1 MDIGVAPIPGPDGG
15 ESTFV
20 GGDVVGIASTTE
32 KADAAW
38 DFVAW
43 TLSEEA
49 QVEILAKNKDVVG
62 RTDLANNEYSSADP
76 RVVTIN
82 ELVAK
87 GETPYSLNFGATYN
101 DPTGPWLKVGARRR
115 LRHRRRRGALGAARS
130 RSRPRSAQ
138 Q

>member
-1 MDIGVAPIPGPDGG
+1 M
-15 ESTFV
+15 
-20 GGDVVGIASTTE
+20 VGISSTTD

-82 ELVAK
+82 ELVGK

-101 DPTGPWLKVGARRR
+101 DPTGPWLKVARDAVFGTTPRAR
-115 LRHRRRRGALGAARS
+115 CPRARS
-130 RSRPRSAQ
+130 RSQPRWRSSEPGGVA
-138 Q
+138 

>member
-1 MDIGVAPIPGPDGG
+1 M
-15 ESTFV
+15 
-20 GGDVVGIASTTE
+20 
-32 KADAAW
+32 
-38 DFVAW
+38 AW

-101 DPTGPWLKVGARRR
+101 DPTGPWLKVARDAVFGTDVE
-115 LRHRRRRGALGAARS
+115 GALSSGKESITAS
-130 RSRPRSAQ
+130 LAQ